1 MGPAL
6 KAIKGRQ
13 RTFAVKYATRRANGD
28 RYSQEQA
35 AIDAGYSAKSACS
48 KASQLLSKVKIK
60 AAVREVEDEIY
71 SENIMSAQEMQ
82 ERLSR
87 MGRCDPVKFVN
98 EDGTISIQKIEDAG
112 IIVDSIEVETRCA
125 IDQDDI
131 YEVKKIKVKGC
142 AKGAMDSL
150 ARIRG
155 YNKAEEIEVTHKT
168 GVMVV
173 PMADSVD
180 GWEQAAAKSQQ
191 ELMDDA
197 NNV

>member
-28 RYSQEQA
+28 RFTQDEP
-35 AIDAGYSAKSACS
+35 AIAAGYSKKNANQS
-48 KASQLLSKVKIK
+48 ASQLLKNPKVL

-71 SENIMSAQEMQ
+71 SKDIMSAQEAQ
-82 ERLSR
+82 QRLSR
-87 MGRCDPVKFVN
+87 MGRFDPKQFIK
-98 EDGTISIQKIEDAG
+98 EDGQVDIEALKESD
-112 IIVDSIEVETRCA
+112 IIADSIEVETRIVGECE
-125 IDQDDI
+125 
-131 YEVKKIKVKGC
+131 EVQKIKVKGN
-142 AKGAMDSL
+142 AKAAIDSL
-150 ARIRG
+150 SRIKG
-155 YNKAEEIEVTHKT
+155 YNAKEEIEVTHKT